1 MRHVIYKYTLPSNQG
16 FVELDMPEG
25 ATILH
30 VDSVNDTVVLW
41 ARVKPS
47 TPSRPLVKRRLSVI
61 GPGEPFDVD
70 TALGLFVG
78 VAVTLNGL
86 APWFVFD
93 LGTV

>member
-1 MRHVIYKYTLPSNQG
+1 MSAHVIYKYILPSDQG
-16 FVELDMPEG
+16 LVDLNMPEG

-30 VDSVNDTVVLW
+30 VDSVNDSVVLW
-41 ARVKPS
+41 ARVKPMA
-47 TPSRPLVKRRLSVI
+47 PFVKRRLSVI
-61 GPGEPFDVD
+61 GQGVPFDVD

-93 LGTV
+93 LGTD